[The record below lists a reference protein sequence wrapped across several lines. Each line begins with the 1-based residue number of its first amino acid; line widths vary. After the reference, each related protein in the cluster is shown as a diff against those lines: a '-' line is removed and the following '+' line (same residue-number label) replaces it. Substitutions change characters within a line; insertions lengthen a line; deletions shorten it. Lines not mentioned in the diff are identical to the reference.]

1 MSDLYYVRI
10 RGSVVGPF
18 RAEQVRELVERGK
31 ISRLH
36 ELSADRQTWRPLPDF
51 PELAGTRAPSA
62 GLPGGGASGGAGA
75 PGTPEAQSGEPPP
88 VTKQLWYYD
97 DGGQPAGPVDDAGI
111 AALVASGRVTPNTLV
126 WTGGMKTWEPL
137 RQTPLAALC
146 SGSSA
151 AVPGPLTGGSVTP
164 TGCPPSGNVKHC
176 YQCGRI
182 IAAAAAICPGCGV
195 QQPGSRDTSTSF
207 VPGRHVPTYLV
218 QAIFC
223 TLFCCLPF
231 GIVAIVY
238 AAQAMGRLAAGDY
251 RGAVKASDSARTWCW
266 VSFLTGIG
274 VCVLNL
280 AMYVLFRRLLAALAG

>member
-10 RGSVVGPF
+10 RNSVVGPF

-36 ELSADRQTWRPLPDF
+36 ELSTDRQTWRPLREF
-51 PELAGTRAPSA
+51 PELVVAPVSPAGSPA
-62 GLPGGGASGGAGA
+62 GGTSGGSSDAGVPA
-75 PGTPEAQSGEPPP
+75 PQSGEPAH
-88 VTKQLWYYD
+88 VAKQLWYYD
-97 DGGQPAGPVDDAGI
+97 DGGRPAGPVDDAGI

-137 RQTPLAALC
+137 RETPLAALC
-146 SGSSA
+146 FGSSA

-164 TGCPPSGNVKHC
+164 MGHPSSGNVKYC

-182 IAAAAAICPGCGV
+182 IAASASLCPGCGV
-195 QQPGSRDTSTSF
+195 QQPEFAKIAAPSVGRRY
-207 VPGRHVPTYLV
+207 VPSYLA
-218 QAIFC
+218 QAILC

-231 GIVAIVY
+231 GIVATVY
-238 AAQAMGRLAAGDY
+238 AAQVNGKLAAGDY
-251 RGAVKASDSARTWCW
+251 RGAKEASHSARTWCW

-274 VCVLNL
+274 VCVLYL
-280 AMYVLFRRLLAALAG
+280 LVCFLAALAG